1 MVLRSMIPRTLCL
14 ILLLAFSSHGAA
26 KTHVLK
32 FATLMPTGTAWS
44 KILDEWTK
52 ELEEKSNGRLKIK
65 MYSGGVMGDEPDVL
79 RKIRKGQLHG
89 GLFTG
94 YGIGRIYS
102 PARVLEMPFLFKN
115 VDESDYVRE
124 QIMPEIEA
132 GFRKSGFELLGW
144 PEVGFIHFFS
154 TKRITSIDDIKKLRI
169 WLWQGD
175 PLGEAFFKAANINP
189 IPLSIMDVYT
199 QLSARHGSIDTV
211 YTSTF
216 GAIALQWYTKL
227 KYATHIPLTNAIGG
241 IVISNRFYNKLP
253 ADLQQLLS
261 STGKKMS
268 DEIRLNA
275 REENRKSI
283 GILEKNG
290 IEFMFDWDEVNM
302 DEILAIRNDAATHL
316 EQTNYIPAS
325 TFARTEKILTEYR
338 NQQNKQSN
346 IRAES
351 NKPELESGSVS
362 ELDSASESKQVQTG
376 SQQ

>member
-1 MVLRSMIPRTLCL
+1 MVLRTFCL
-14 ILLLAFSSHGAA
+14 VLLLAFSLAFSNGSIA
-26 KTHVLK
+26 KTYVLK

-44 KILDEWTK
+44 KILDDWTK
-52 ELEEKSNGRLKIK
+52 ELEEKSNGRIK
-65 MYSGGVMGDEPDVL
+65 VRMYSGGVMGDEPDVL

-115 VDESDYVRE
+115 VNESDYL
-124 QIMPEIEA
+124 EA

-175 PLGEAFFKAANINP
+175 PLGEAFFKAASINP

-216 GAIALQWYTKL
+216 GAIALQWYSKL
-227 KYATHIPLTNAIGG
+227 KYATHIPLTNGIGG
-241 IVISNRFYNKLP
+241 VVVSNRFYNKLP
-253 ADLQQLLS
+253 ADLQQLLK
-261 STGKKMS
+261 TTAKTMS

-283 GILEKNG
+283 GILG
-290 IEFMFDWDEVNM
+290 RSGHG
-302 DEILAIRNDAATHL
+302 RNTGYSRRCCCLPRTNRLHPGNHVCQNDKAAD
-316 EQTNYIPAS
+316 
-325 TFARTEKILTEYR
+325 R
-338 NQQNKQSN
+338 
-346 IRAES
+346 
-351 NKPELESGSVS
+351 VS
-362 ELDSASESKQVQTG
+362 
-376 SQQ
+376 